1 MKILIDIPS
10 SNVADLK
17 KKPNKTE
24 TDNRVLNGMILSDDD
39 YDKLINSNFN
49 FCPYCG
55 KKLVR

>member
-24 TDNRVLNGMILSDDD
+24 TDNRVLNGMILSDYD
-39 YDKLINSNFN
+39 YNKLINSD
-49 FCPYCG
+49 
-55 KKLVR
+55 L

>member
-10 SNVADLK
+10 SDIADLK

-24 TDNRVLNGMILSDDD
+24 TDNRVLNGMILSDYD
-39 YDKLINSNFN
+39 YNKLINSYFN